1 MPFAFQY
8 ARSSSG
14 PMCRSGGTSPA
25 SVNSAASIF
34 LTARTA
40 AEGTS
45 YENESED
52 EDDDPLNDP
61 YVALYELKP

>member
-1 MPFAFQY
+1 
-8 ARSSSG
+8 
-14 PMCRSGGTSPA
+14 MCRSGGTSPA
-25 SVNSAASIF
+25 SVNSPASIF